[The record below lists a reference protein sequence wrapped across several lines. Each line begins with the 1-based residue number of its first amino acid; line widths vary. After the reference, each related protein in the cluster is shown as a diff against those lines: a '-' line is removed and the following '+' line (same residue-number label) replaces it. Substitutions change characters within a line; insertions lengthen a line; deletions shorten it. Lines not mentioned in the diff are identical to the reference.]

1 MKSIGLKI
9 KNYFCNKIVTLM
21 NKVLKIILISLFIIS
36 WSSMDEA
43 MIDGLRKDSD
53 LKLCQKYLEFDVH
66 FFSHI
71 PDEVRRRNLDCSKY
85 AKLFENQN
93 NNCADWGAVSDAIQK
108 QIDRNKPLQS
118 TEVVCT
124 RSVNG
129 REVICRER

>member
-1 MKSIGLKI
+1 
-9 KNYFCNKIVTLM
+9 
-21 NKVLKIILISLFIIS
+21 
-36 WSSMDEA
+36 

-93 NNCADWGAVSDAIQK
+93 NNSADWGAVSVAIQK